1 MFSSKNA
8 VAVMLLSAALVSCKS
23 TTQNNQTES
32 TVPTNPTMASA
43 QIEKFGTIDGT
54 DINRFTLKNQKGTT
68 VKLMNYGATVTNILV
83 ADKSGSAG
91 DIVLGFDNLDGYL
104 QKENPYMGVIA
115 GRYANRIANG
125 KFSLDGKEYTLAKN
139 NNGHSLHGGLKAFD
153 KVIWNAEPLPGD
165 TSIRFTYLSKD
176 GEEGYPGNLSV
187 EVKYTLTEDNALKIE
202 YKATTDKPTIV
213 NLTNHTYWNLSA
225 GKDSTI
231 LSHEVML
238 DADRYTV
245 VDATLIPTGELP
257 PVKGTP
263 MDFNVPT
270 KIGTDIQK
278 VAGGYDHNYVLNH
291 KEGSLDLIGSV
302 YDPTSGRYMEVFTT
316 QPGIQF
322 YTGNFLNGS
331 LKNTKNGISYVKHA
345 GLCLETQH
353 FPDSPNQPSF
363 PSTTL
368 RPGETYNQTTI
379 YKFGTK

>member
-1 MFSSKNA
+1 MFFSKNSFA
-8 VAVMLLSAALVSCKS
+8 VLLISAALFSCKS
-23 TTQNNQTES
+23 TTQNNQTDS
-32 TVPTNPTMASA
+32 TVPTNDTMASA

-54 DINRFTLKNQKGTT
+54 DVNRFTLKNQKGTI

-83 ADKSGSAG
+83 ADKSGNVG
-91 DIVLGFDNLDGYL
+91 DIALGFDNLDGYL
-104 QKENPYMGVIA
+104 QTGNPYMGVIA

-125 KFSLDGKEYTLAKN
+125 KFSLDGKEYTLAQN
-139 NNGHSLHGGLKAFD
+139 NNGHALHGGLKAFD

-187 EVKYTLTEDNALKIE
+187 EVKYTLTEDNSLKIE
-202 YKATTDKPTIV
+202 YKATTDKPTVV

-238 DADRYTV
+238 DADRYTA

-270 KIGTDIQK
+270 KVGTDIQK
-278 VAGGYDHNYVLNH
+278 VAL
-291 KEGSLDLIGSV
+291 
-302 YDPTSGRYMEVFTT
+302 
-316 QPGIQF
+316 
-322 YTGNFLNGS
+322 GNDG
-331 LKNTKNGISYVKHA
+331 
-345 GLCLETQH
+345 
-353 FPDSPNQPSF
+353 
-363 PSTTL
+363 
-368 RPGETYNQTTI
+368 
-379 YKFGTK
+379 

>member
-8 VAVMLLSAALVSCKS
+8 AAVILISAVLVSCKS
-23 TTQNNQTES
+23 TTHNNQTES

-54 DINRFTLKNQKGTT
+54 DINRFTLKNQKGTI

-83 ADKSGSAG
+83 PDKSGTAG

-125 KFSLDGKEYTLAKN
+125 KFSLEGKEYTLAKN
-139 NNGHSLHGGLKAFD
+139 NNGHSLHGGLKGFD

-187 EVKYTLTEDNALKIE
+187 EVKYTLTEDNGLKIE
-202 YKATTDKPTIV
+202 YKATTDKPTVV
-213 NLTNHTYWNLSA
+213 NLTNHAYWNLSA

-238 DADRYTV
+238 DADRYTA

-257 PVKGTP
+257 PV
-263 MDFNVPT
+263 
-270 KIGTDIQK
+270 
-278 VAGGYDHNYVLNH
+278 
-291 KEGSLDLIGSV
+291 
-302 YDPTSGRYMEVFTT
+302 
-316 QPGIQF
+316 
-322 YTGNFLNGS
+322 
-331 LKNTKNGISYVKHA
+331 
-345 GLCLETQH
+345 
-353 FPDSPNQPSF
+353 
-363 PSTTL
+363 
-368 RPGETYNQTTI
+368 
-379 YKFGTK
+379 